1 LRGENWR
8 EMGSEKERGKGG
20 SYVKYL
26 TLLSAY
32 CTVPYF
38 TLPFLRTTNGLD
50 WACNLPTSLTLSSST
65 INEIFS
71 ARVTSYYVALIENLF
86 YIYFMFFAFEPLT

>member
-32 CTVPYF
+32 CTVLYLTFSPYHQR
-38 TLPFLRTTNGLD
+38 PGLG
-50 WACNLPTSLTLSSST
+50 LQPTYLTHFKQF
-65 INEIFS
+65 N
-71 ARVTSYYVALIENLF
+71 Y
-86 YIYFMFFAFEPLT
+86 